1 MLDMPLAPGEVC
13 FLYTLGTPLRLISLF
28 FFGFWDCRDCWTQS
42 SVQQQQQ
49 QLVFN
54 ARLSPDDD
62 IKVLDLFFCV
72 RVMIAVC
79 AHVLMSFLSVSLSV
93 PCSYIINL
101 FIHIVTYLRMLNHT
115 SSMVCVTELFFFQ
128 VNMLLGKHCCKVFY
142 AIQ

>member
-79 AHVLMSFLSVSLSV
+79 AHVLMSFLSL
-93 PCSYIINL
+93 PL
-101 FIHIVTYLRMLNHT
+101 
-115 SSMVCVTELFFFQ
+115 
-128 VNMLLGKHCCKVFY
+128 
-142 AIQ
+142 